1 MTDNCSNLKSGD
13 GPSHATVFIWLFAI
27 SSIWHYTSS
36 ARDIASYWFK
46 YDPLVTPLIFISI
59 GTGFIAACFPDKTRA
74 LLWLAVG
81 QLVAVL
87 ARFPFVADHRVM
99 EMFLSL
105 SIVLSFCYLAFRRKT
120 WKISTTELFDLFSP
134 VGRWLLIIMYFYGTF
149 HKINAGFL
157 TPESSCAIP
166 FLNGFTLPASVLSQP
181 WIQYAA
187 IYGTLIFEFTA
198 MLLLLSARTK
208 YYGMLLGMSF
218 HFMVGISGYGTLAH
232 FSAFALALHTLF
244 LPSSFG
250 QRVYADPLVPA
261 FLKKE
266 QTFKL
271 LTIVF
276 VVLQVLLALHM
287 FLTAQNDLVNTLF
300 AVFGLSLMLMV
311 FRHGQMRPGE
321 APYRLRSSF
330 ALVHVIPVW
339 FFLHCLS
346 PYIGLGTGGTI
357 AMFSGLRTEGGV
369 TNHYIIRTPIHLFPY
384 QDKLV
389 YIEAAGNESLQEA
402 TEEKQGLVMFDFQRH
417 FTTREPLVLPLR
429 VRVGAVS
436 YLINDQQS
444 LIKFADENFTAQSWL
459 ERGYMS
465 FRRVDEPRPDRC
477 RH

>member
-218 HFMVGISGYGTLAH
+218 HFMVGISG
-232 FSAFALALHTLF
+232 
-244 LPSSFG
+244 
-250 QRVYADPLVPA
+250 
-261 FLKKE
+261 
-266 QTFKL
+266 
-271 LTIVF
+271 
-276 VVLQVLLALHM
+276 
-287 FLTAQNDLVNTLF
+287 
-300 AVFGLSLMLMV
+300 
-311 FRHGQMRPGE
+311 
-321 APYRLRSSF
+321 
-330 ALVHVIPVW
+330 
-339 FFLHCLS
+339 
-346 PYIGLGTGGTI
+346 
-357 AMFSGLRTEGGV
+357 
-369 TNHYIIRTPIHLFPY
+369 
-384 QDKLV
+384 
-389 YIEAAGNESLQEA
+389 
-402 TEEKQGLVMFDFQRH
+402 
-417 FTTREPLVLPLR
+417 
-429 VRVGAVS
+429 
-436 YLINDQQS
+436 
-444 LIKFADENFTAQSWL
+444 
-459 ERGYMS
+459 
-465 FRRVDEPRPDRC
+465 
-477 RH
+477 